1 MANYTEQNKKV
12 ISLALGAV
20 VEGAYLWAGADRG
33 IASEIQGKGNGETIY
48 YKTTNLGA
56 ASIAKVT
63 ANSANTLLVTD
74 IKQRLVP
81 VTLKDA
87 GVMYNILALDKQITT
102 IGKDASDARIGQ
114 KLVKKGIAATIGDDI
129 AAIGNVFVSS
139 ADAAFQT
146 FQKAVAFLK
155 SHVEGTLYGFM
166 DWNIWGD
173 LTGKG
178 QQAVP
183 CALASPRY
191 GMNLVGSWTL
201 IDQLRVIPDIPQ
213 VEGSNAIA
221 NFTMTIQSGATGSI
235 TLTAGGS
242 GATNTWK
249 KGVPVKVAGIKA
261 CDVNNEKTSIDFA
274 VVPNADL
281 AITVSQGNITTIYA
295 DGDTDHDV
303 KGDLRP
309 YLNINADVCDYG
321 ASLSD
326 AAITN
331 LLTNGKHYAGCLVRA
346 QDAQAFGTVTDCP
359 CEGAKYEKSTL
370 DGITVHCNKGETIN
384 TLSTDAR
391 YDIIF
396 ASKLVEPRAAVMVW
410 YQMD

>member
-1 MANYTEQNKKV
+1 MANSTIQNKKV

-20 VEGAYLWAGADRG
+20 VDGAYLYAGADRG
-33 IASEIQGKGNGETIY
+33 IASEIQGKGNGETVY
-48 YKTTNLGA
+48 YKTTNLGQ

-63 ANSANTLLVTD
+63 ANSANTLSATN
-74 IKQRLVP
+74 ITQRQVP

-114 KLVKKGIAATIGDDI
+114 KLAKKGIKETIMEDL
-129 AAIGNVFVSS
+129 ASIGNVFVATGDS
-139 ADAAFQT
+139 AFQT
-146 FQKAVAFLK
+146 FQKAVSFLK

-183 CALASPRY
+183 CALAAPRF

-201 IDQLRVIPDIPQ
+201 IDQLRVIPDVPQ
-213 VEGSNAIA
+213 VEGVDMSK
-221 NFTMTIQSGATGSI
+221 FTISVAAGGAVTLAAVSGAST
-235 TLTAGGS
+235 TTWNAGI
-242 GATNTWK
+242 
-249 KGVPVKVAGIKA
+249 PVKVNGVKSN
-261 CDVNNEKTSIDFA
+261 DVNDEETAVAYSI
-274 VVPNADL
+274 VPNVDL
-281 AITVSQGNITTIYA
+281 KITVANNTITKIEAGSDTTDVSSNIA
-295 DGDTDHDV
+295 SF
-303 KGDLRP
+303 
-309 YLNINADVCDYG
+309 LNINKTDAAYGTLSG
-321 ASLSD
+321 AS
-326 AAITN
+326 ITN
-331 LLTNGKHYAGCLVRA
+331 VLTAGKHYAGCIIRA

-359 CEGAKYEKSTL
+359 CEGAKYEKSSL
-370 DGITVHCNKGETIN
+370 DGITVHCNKGQDIPN
-384 TLSTDAR
+384 LSTDAR

-410 YQMD
+410 YQLD

>member
-1 MANYTEQNKKV
+1 MANKTEQNKKV

-48 YKTTNLGA
+48 YKTTNLGK

-63 ANSANTLLVTD
+63 ANSANTLSAQNIT
-74 IKQRLVP
+74 QRLVP

-87 GVMYNILALDKQITT
+87 GVMYNIIALDKQITT

-114 KLVKKGIAATIGDDI
+114 KLVKIGVADTIGDDI
-129 AAIGNVFVSS
+129 ASIGNVFVAG
-139 ADAAFQT
+139 ADNAFQV

-183 CALASPRY
+183 CALAAPRF
-191 GMNLVGSWTL
+191 GLNLVGSWTL
-201 IDQLRVIPDIPQ
+201 IDQLRVIADVPQ

-221 NFTMTIQSGATGSI
+221 KFTMTINAGVITLAAASGAAST
-235 TLTAGGS
+235 
-242 GATNTWK
+242 TWK
-249 KGVPVKVAGIKA
+249 KGVPVKVSGIKA
-261 CDVNNEKTSIDFA
+261 CDVNNEKTALDFA
-274 VVPNADL
+274 VCPTEDINIEVTNGS
-281 AITVSQGNITTIYA
+281 VSKVTIGTDTT
-295 DGDTDHDV
+295 DV
-303 KGDLRP
+303 KVTGIQSA
-309 YLNINADVCDYG
+309 LNINSDACDYG
-321 ASLSD
+321 TSLSG

-331 LLTNGKHYAGCLVRA
+331 LLSDGKHYAGCLVRA

-359 CEGAKYEKSTL
+359 CEGAKYEKSSL
-370 DGITVHCNKGETIN
+370 DGITVHANKGETIN

>member
-1 MANYTEQNKKV
+1 MANTTIQNKKV

-20 VEGAYLWAGADRG
+20 VDGAYLYAGADRG
-33 IASEIQGKGNGETIY
+33 IASEIQGKGNGETVY
-48 YKTTNLGA
+48 YKTTNLGQ

-63 ANSANTLLVTD
+63 ANSANTLSATN
-74 IKQRLVP
+74 ITQRQVP

-114 KLVKKGIAATIGDDI
+114 KLAKKGIKETIMEDL
-129 AAIGNVFVSS
+129 ASIGNVFVATGDS
-139 ADAAFQT
+139 AFQT
-146 FQKAVAFLK
+146 FQKAVSFLK

-183 CALASPRY
+183 CALAAPRF

-201 IDQLRVIPDIPQ
+201 IDQLRVIPDVPQ
-213 VEGSNAIA
+213 VEGVDMSKFTISIAAGGAVTLAAASGASTTTWKAGIPVKVNGVKSNDVNDEETAVAYSIVPNVDLKITVANNTITKIEAGSDSTDVSSNIA
-221 NFTMTIQSGATGSI
+221 SFLNINKTDAAYGTLSGATI
-235 TLTAGGS
+235 TNVLTA
-242 GATNTWK
+242 
-249 KGVPVKVAGIKA
+249 
-261 CDVNNEKTSIDFA
+261 
-274 VVPNADL
+274 
-281 AITVSQGNITTIYA
+281 
-295 DGDTDHDV
+295 
-303 KGDLRP
+303 
-309 YLNINADVCDYG
+309 
-321 ASLSD
+321 
-326 AAITN
+326 
-331 LLTNGKHYAGCLVRA
+331 GKHYAGCIIRA

-359 CEGAKYEKSTL
+359 CEGAKYEKSSL
-370 DGITVHCNKGETIN
+370 DGITVHCNKGQDIPN
-384 TLSTDAR
+384 LSTDAR

-410 YQMD
+410 YQLD

>member
-1 MANYTEQNKKV
+1 MANSTIQNKKV

-20 VEGAYLWAGADRG
+20 VDGAYLYAGADRG
-33 IASEIQGKGNGETIY
+33 IASEIQGKGNGETVY
-48 YKTTNLGA
+48 YKTTNLGQ

-63 ANSANTLLVTD
+63 ANSANTLSATN
-74 IKQRLVP
+74 ITQRQVP

-114 KLVKKGIAATIGDDI
+114 KLAKKGIKETIMEDL
-129 AAIGNVFVSS
+129 ASIGNVFVATGDS
-139 ADAAFQT
+139 AFQT
-146 FQKAVAFLK
+146 FQKAVSFLK

-183 CALASPRY
+183 CALAAPRF

-201 IDQLRVIPDIPQ
+201 IDQLRVIPDVPQ
-213 VEGSNAIA
+213 VEGVDMSKFTISIA
-221 NFTMTIQSGATGSI
+221 AGGAVTLAGASGAQT
-235 TLTAGGS
+235 T
-242 GATNTWK
+242 TWK
-249 KGVPVKVAGIKA
+249 AGIPVKVNGVKSN
-261 CDVNNEKTSIDFA
+261 DVNDEETAVAYSI
-274 VVPNADL
+274 VPNVDL
-281 AITVSQGNITTIYA
+281 KITVANNSITKIEAGSDSTDVSSNIA
-295 DGDTDHDV
+295 SF
-303 KGDLRP
+303 
-309 YLNINADVCDYG
+309 LNINKTDAAYG
-321 ASLSD
+321 TLSG

-331 LLTNGKHYAGCLVRA
+331 VLTAGKHYAGCIIRA

-359 CEGAKYEKSTL
+359 CEGAKYEKSSL
-370 DGITVHCNKGETIN
+370 DGITVHCNKGQDIPN
-384 TLSTDAR
+384 LSTDAR

-410 YQMD
+410 YQLD

>member
-1 MANYTEQNKKV
+1 MANRTIQNKKV

-20 VEGAYLWAGADRG
+20 VDGAYLYAGADRG

-48 YKTTNLGA
+48 YKTTNLGQ

-63 ANSANTLLVTD
+63 ANSANTLTAQN
-74 IKQRLVP
+74 ITQRQVP

-102 IGKDASDARIGQ
+102 IGKDATDARIGQ
-114 KLVKKGIAATIGDDI
+114 KLAKKGIEATIMEDL
-129 AAIGNVFVSS
+129 ASIGNVFV
-139 ADAAFQT
+139 ADGTTGFQT
-146 FQKAVAFLK
+146 FQKAVGFLK

-166 DWNIWGD
+166 DWNVWGD

-183 CALASPRY
+183 CALAAPRF

-201 IDQLRVIPDIPQ
+201 IDQLRVIPDVPQ
-213 VEGSNAIA
+213 VTGVDMSK
-221 NFTMTIQSGATGSI
+221 FTFSVTAAGAV
-235 TLTAGGS
+235 TLAAGA
-242 GATNTWK
+242 GAATTTWK
-249 KGVPVKVAGIKA
+249 AGVPIKVSGIKSN
-261 CDVNNEKTSIDFA
+261 DVNDEETAVAYS
-274 VVPNADL
+274 VVPNVDLVITVTSGSIATITAGAGTTDVKADL
-281 AITVSQGNITTIYA
+281 SEYVNLNKTDATYGTIS
-295 DGDTDHDV
+295 G
-303 KGDLRP
+303 
-309 YLNINADVCDYG
+309 
-321 ASLSD
+321 

-331 LLTNGKHYAGCLVRA
+331 VLTAGKTYAGTIIRA

-359 CEGAKYEKSTL
+359 CEGAKYEKSSL
-370 DGITVHCNKGETIN
+370 DGITVHANKGQDIPN
-384 TLSTDAR
+384 LSTDAR

-410 YQMD
+410 YQLD

>member
-1 MANYTEQNKKV
+1 MANSTIQNKKV

-20 VEGAYLWAGADRG
+20 VDGAYLYAGADRG
-33 IASEIQGKGNGETIY
+33 IASEIQGKGNGETVY
-48 YKTTNLGA
+48 YKTTNLGQ

-63 ANSANTLLVTD
+63 ANSANTLSATN
-74 IKQRLVP
+74 ITQRQVP

-114 KLVKKGIAATIGDDI
+114 KLAKKGIKETIMEDL
-129 AAIGNVFVSS
+129 ASIGNVFVATGDS
-139 ADAAFQT
+139 AFQT
-146 FQKAVAFLK
+146 FQKAVSFLK

-183 CALASPRY
+183 CALAAPRF

-201 IDQLRVIPDIPQ
+201 IDQLRVIPDVPQ
-213 VEGSNAIA
+213 VEGVDMSKFTISIA
-221 NFTMTIQSGATGSI
+221 AGGAVTLAGISGAQT
-235 TLTAGGS
+235 T
-242 GATNTWK
+242 TWK
-249 KGVPVKVAGIKA
+249 AGIPVKVNGVKSN
-261 CDVNNEKTSIDFA
+261 DVNDEETAVAYSI
-274 VVPNADL
+274 VPNVDL
-281 AITVSQGNITTIYA
+281 KITVANNAITKIEAGSDSTDVSSNIA
-295 DGDTDHDV
+295 SF
-303 KGDLRP
+303 
-309 YLNINADVCDYG
+309 LNINKTDAAYGTLSG
-321 ASLSD
+321 AS
-326 AAITN
+326 ITN
-331 LLTNGKHYAGCLVRA
+331 VLTAGKHYAGCIIRA

-359 CEGAKYEKSTL
+359 CEGAKYEKSSL
-370 DGITVHCNKGETIN
+370 DGITVHCNKGQDIPN
-384 TLSTDAR
+384 LSTDAR

-410 YQMD
+410 YQLD

>member
-1 MANYTEQNKKV
+1 MANTTIQNKKV

-20 VEGAYLWAGADRG
+20 VDGAYLYAGADRG
-33 IASEIQGKGNGETIY
+33 IASEIQGKGNGETVY
-48 YKTTNLGA
+48 YKTTNLGQ

-63 ANSANTLLVTD
+63 ANSANTLSATN
-74 IKQRLVP
+74 ITQRQVP

-114 KLVKKGIAATIGDDI
+114 KLAKKGIKETIMEDL
-129 AAIGNVFVSS
+129 ASIGNVFVATGDS
-139 ADAAFQT
+139 AFQT
-146 FQKAVAFLK
+146 FQKAVSFLK

-183 CALASPRY
+183 CALAAPRF

-201 IDQLRVIPDIPQ
+201 IDQLRVIPDVPQ
-213 VEGSNAIA
+213 VEGVDMSKFTISIA
-221 NFTMTIQSGATGSI
+221 AGGAVTLAGASGAT
-235 TLTAGGS
+235 TT
-242 GATNTWK
+242 TWK
-249 KGVPVKVAGIKA
+249 AGIPVKVNGVKSN
-261 CDVNNEKTSIDFA
+261 DVNDEETAVAYSI
-274 VVPNADL
+274 VPNVDL
-281 AITVSQGNITTIYA
+281 KITVANNTITKIEAGSDSTDVSSNIA
-295 DGDTDHDV
+295 SF
-303 KGDLRP
+303 
-309 YLNINADVCDYG
+309 LNINKTDAAYG
-321 ASLSD
+321 TLSG

-331 LLTNGKHYAGCLVRA
+331 VLTAGKHYAGCIIRA

-359 CEGAKYEKSTL
+359 CEGAKYEKSSL
-370 DGITVHCNKGETIN
+370 DGITVHCNKGQDIPN
-384 TLSTDAR
+384 LSTDAR

-410 YQMD
+410 YQLD

>member
-1 MANYTEQNKKV
+1 MANSTIQNKKV

-20 VEGAYLWAGADRG
+20 VDGAYLYAGADRG
-33 IASEIQGKGNGETIY
+33 IASEIQGKGNGETVY
-48 YKTTNLGA
+48 YKTTNLGQ

-63 ANSANTLLVTD
+63 ANSANTLSATN
-74 IKQRLVP
+74 ITQRQVP

-114 KLVKKGIAATIGDDI
+114 KLAKKGIKETIMEDL
-129 AAIGNVFVSS
+129 ASIGNVFVATGDS
-139 ADAAFQT
+139 AFQT
-146 FQKAVAFLK
+146 FQKAVSFLK

-183 CALASPRY
+183 CALAAPRF

-201 IDQLRVIPDIPQ
+201 IDQLRVIPDVPQ
-213 VEGSNAIA
+213 VEGVDMSKFTISIA
-221 NFTMTIQSGATGSI
+221 AGGAVTLAGASGAT
-235 TLTAGGS
+235 TT
-242 GATNTWK
+242 TWK
-249 KGVPVKVAGIKA
+249 AGIPVKVNGVKSN
-261 CDVNNEKTSIDFA
+261 DVNDEETA
-274 VVPNADL
+274 VAYAIVPNVDL
-281 AITVSQGNITTIYA
+281 KITVANNTITKIEAGSDSTDVSSNIA
-295 DGDTDHDV
+295 SF
-303 KGDLRP
+303 
-309 YLNINADVCDYG
+309 LNINKTDAAYG
-321 ASLSD
+321 TLSG

-331 LLTNGKHYAGCLVRA
+331 VLTAGKHYAGCIIRA

-359 CEGAKYEKSTL
+359 CEGAKYEKSSL
-370 DGITVHCNKGETIN
+370 DGITVHCNKGQDIPN
-384 TLSTDAR
+384 LSADAR

-410 YQMD
+410 YQLD

>member
-1 MANYTEQNKKV
+1 MPNSTIQNKKV

-20 VEGAYLWAGADRG
+20 VDGAYLYAGADRG
-33 IASEIQGKGNGETIY
+33 IASEIQGKGNGETVY
-48 YKTTNLGA
+48 YKTTNLGQ

-63 ANSANTLLVTD
+63 ANSANTLSATN
-74 IKQRLVP
+74 ITQRQVP

-87 GVMYNILALDKQITT
+87 GVMYNILAIDKQITT

-114 KLVKKGIAATIGDDI
+114 KLAKKGIKETIMEDL
-129 AAIGNVFVSS
+129 ASIGNVFVATGDS
-139 ADAAFQT
+139 AFQT
-146 FQKAVAFLK
+146 FQKAVSFLK

-183 CALASPRY
+183 CALAAPRF

-201 IDQLRVIPDIPQ
+201 IDQLRVIPDVPQ
-213 VEGSNAIA
+213 VEGVDMSKFTISIA
-221 NFTMTIQSGATGSI
+221 AGGAV
-235 TLTAGGS
+235 TLTGASGS
-242 GATNTWK
+242 QTTTWK
-249 KGVPVKVAGIKA
+249 AGIPVKVNGVKSN
-261 CDVNNEKTSIDFA
+261 DVNDEETAVAYSI
-274 VVPNADL
+274 VPNVDL
-281 AITVSQGNITTIYA
+281 KITVANNTITKIEAGSDSTDVSSNIA
-295 DGDTDHDV
+295 SF
-303 KGDLRP
+303 
-309 YLNINADVCDYG
+309 LNINKTDAAYG
-321 ASLSD
+321 TLSG

-331 LLTNGKHYAGCLVRA
+331 VLTAGKHYAGCIIRA

-359 CEGAKYEKSTL
+359 CEGAKYEKSSL
-370 DGITVHCNKGETIN
+370 DGITVHCNKGQDIPN
-384 TLSTDAR
+384 LSTDAR

-410 YQMD
+410 YQLD

>member
-1 MANYTEQNKKV
+1 MANSTIQNKKV

-20 VEGAYLWAGADRG
+20 VDGAYLYAGADRG
-33 IASEIQGKGNGETIY
+33 IASEIQGKGNGETVY
-48 YKTTNLGA
+48 YKTTNLGQ

-63 ANSANTLLVTD
+63 ANSANTLSATN
-74 IKQRLVP
+74 ITQRQVP

-114 KLVKKGIAATIGDDI
+114 KLAKKGIKETIMEDL
-129 AAIGNVFVSS
+129 ASIGNVFVATGDS
-139 ADAAFQT
+139 AFQT
-146 FQKAVAFLK
+146 FQKAVSFLK

-183 CALASPRY
+183 CALAAPRF

-201 IDQLRVIPDIPQ
+201 IDHLRVIPDVPQ
-213 VEGSNAIA
+213 VEGVDMSKFTISIA
-221 NFTMTIQSGATGSI
+221 AGGAVTLAGASGAQT
-235 TLTAGGS
+235 T
-242 GATNTWK
+242 TWK
-249 KGVPVKVAGIKA
+249 AGIPVKVNGVKSN
-261 CDVNNEKTSIDFA
+261 DVNDEETAVAYSI
-274 VVPNADL
+274 VPNVDL
-281 AITVSQGNITTIYA
+281 KITVANNTITKIEAGSDSTDVSSNIA
-295 DGDTDHDV
+295 SF
-303 KGDLRP
+303 
-309 YLNINADVCDYG
+309 LNINKTDAAYG
-321 ASLSD
+321 TLSG

-331 LLTNGKHYAGCLVRA
+331 VLTAGKHYAGCIIRA

-359 CEGAKYEKSTL
+359 CEGAKYEKSSL
-370 DGITVHCNKGETIN
+370 DGITVHCNKGQDIPN
-384 TLSTDAR
+384 LSTDAR

-410 YQMD
+410 YQLD

>member
-1 MANYTEQNKKV
+1 MANSTIQNKKV

-20 VEGAYLWAGADRG
+20 VDGAYLYAGADRG
-33 IASEIQGKGNGETIY
+33 IASEIQGKGNGETVY
-48 YKTTNLGA
+48 YKTTNLGQ

-63 ANSANTLLVTD
+63 ANSANTLSATN
-74 IKQRLVP
+74 ITQRQVP

-114 KLVKKGIAATIGDDI
+114 KLAKKGIKETIMEDL
-129 AAIGNVFVSS
+129 ASIGNVFVATGDS
-139 ADAAFQT
+139 AFQT
-146 FQKAVAFLK
+146 FQKAVSFLK

-183 CALASPRY
+183 CALAAPRF

-201 IDQLRVIPDIPQ
+201 IDQLRVIPDVPQ
-213 VEGSNAIA
+213 VEGVDMSKFTISIA
-221 NFTMTIQSGATGSI
+221 AGGAVTLAGASGAT
-235 TLTAGGS
+235 TT
-242 GATNTWK
+242 TWK
-249 KGVPVKVAGIKA
+249 AGIPVKVNGVKSN
-261 CDVNNEKTSIDFA
+261 DVNDEETAVAYSI
-274 VVPNADL
+274 VPNVDL
-281 AITVSQGNITTIYA
+281 KITVVNNAITKIEAGSDTTDVSSNIA
-295 DGDTDHDV
+295 SF
-303 KGDLRP
+303 
-309 YLNINADVCDYG
+309 LNINKTDAAYG
-321 ASLSD
+321 TLSG

-331 LLTNGKHYAGCLVRA
+331 VLTAGKHYAGCIIRA

-359 CEGAKYEKSTL
+359 CEGAKYEKSSL
-370 DGITVHCNKGETIN
+370 DGITVHCNKGQDIPN
-384 TLSTDAR
+384 LSTDAR

-410 YQMD
+410 YQLD

>member
-1 MANYTEQNKKV
+1 MANSTIQNKKV

-20 VEGAYLWAGADRG
+20 VDGAYLYAGADRG
-33 IASEIQGKGNGETIY
+33 IASEIQGKGNGETVY
-48 YKTTNLGA
+48 YKTTNLGQ

-63 ANSANTLLVTD
+63 ANSANTLSATN
-74 IKQRLVP
+74 ITQRQVP

-114 KLVKKGIAATIGDDI
+114 KLAKKGIKETIMEDL
-129 AAIGNVFVSS
+129 ASIGNVFVATGDS
-139 ADAAFQT
+139 AFQT
-146 FQKAVAFLK
+146 FQKAVSFLK

-183 CALASPRY
+183 CALAAPRF

-201 IDQLRVIPDIPQ
+201 IDQLRVIPDVPQ
-213 VEGSNAIA
+213 VEGVDMSKFTISIA
-221 NFTMTIQSGATGSI
+221 
-235 TLTAGGS
+235 AGGAVTLAGAS
-242 GATNTWK
+242 GSQTTTWK
-249 KGVPVKVAGIKA
+249 AGIPVKVNGVKSN
-261 CDVNNEKTSIDFA
+261 DVNDEETAVAYSI
-274 VVPNADL
+274 VPNVDL
-281 AITVSQGNITTIYA
+281 KITVANNTITKIEAGSDSTDVSSNIA
-295 DGDTDHDV
+295 SF
-303 KGDLRP
+303 
-309 YLNINADVCDYG
+309 LNINKTDAAYGTLSG
-321 ASLSD
+321 AS
-326 AAITN
+326 ITN
-331 LLTNGKHYAGCLVRA
+331 VLTAGKHYAGCIIRA

-359 CEGAKYEKSTL
+359 CEGAKYEKSSL
-370 DGITVHCNKGETIN
+370 DGITVHCNKGQDIPN
-384 TLSTDAR
+384 LSTDAR

-410 YQMD
+410 YQLD

>member
-1 MANYTEQNKKV
+1 MANSTIQNKKV

-20 VEGAYLWAGADRG
+20 VDGAYLYAGADRG

-48 YKTTNLGA
+48 YKTTNLGQ

-63 ANSANTLLVTD
+63 ANSANTLSAQNIV
-74 IKQRLVP
+74 QRQVP

-102 IGKDASDARIGQ
+102 IGKDATDARIGQ
-114 KLVKKGIAATIGDDI
+114 KLAKKGIKATIMEDI
-129 AAIGNVFVSS
+129 GSIGNVFV
-139 ADAAFQT
+139 ADGTTGFQT
-146 FQKAVAFLK
+146 FQKAVGFLK

-166 DWNIWGD
+166 DWNVWGD

-183 CALASPRY
+183 CALAAPRF

-213 VEGSNAIA
+213 IEGVDMSK
-221 NFTMTIQSGATGSI
+221 FTFSVASGDVV
-235 TLTAGGS
+235 TLAAGS
-242 GATNTWK
+242 GAATTVWK
-249 KGVPVKVAGIKA
+249 AGLPIKVAGIKSN
-261 CDVNNEKTSIDFA
+261 DVNDEETAVAYSI
-274 VVPNADL
+274 VPNVDL
-281 AITVSQGNITTIYA
+281 TITVSGGSITSITAGA
-295 DGDTDHDV
+295 DATDV
-303 KGDLRP
+303 KANLASF
-309 YLNINADVCDYG
+309 LNLNRTDASFAATISG
-321 ASLSD
+321 AS
-326 AAITN
+326 ITN
-331 LLTNGKHYAGCLVRA
+331 VLTAGKTYAGTIVRA

-359 CEGAKYEKSTL
+359 CEGAKYEKSSL
-370 DGITVHCNKGETIN
+370 DGITVHANKGQDIPN
-384 TLSTDAR
+384 LSTDAR

-410 YQMD
+410 YQLD

>member
-1 MANYTEQNKKV
+1 MANSTIQNKKV

-20 VEGAYLWAGADRG
+20 VDGAYLYAGADRG

-48 YKTTNLGA
+48 YKTTNLGK
-56 ASIAKVT
+56 ASIAQVT
-63 ANSANTLLVTD
+63 ANSANTLSATA
-74 IKQRLVP
+74 ITQRQVP

-87 GVMYNILALDKQITT
+87 GVMYNIIALDKQITT

-114 KLVKKGIAATIGDDI
+114 KLVKKGISDVIGDDI
-129 AAIGNVFVSS
+129 ASIGSVFM
-139 ADAAFQT
+139 ADGTTAFQT

-183 CALASPRY
+183 CALASPRF

-201 IDQLRVIPDIPQ
+201 IDQLRVIPDVPQ
-213 VEGSNAIA
+213 IEGVDMSK
-221 NFTMTIQSGATGSI
+221 FTISVNSAGVVTLAAGTGA
-235 TLTAGGS
+235 
-242 GATNTWK
+242 ATTTWK
-249 KGVPVKVAGIKA
+249 KGIPVKVSGVKA
-261 CDVNNEKTSIDFA
+261 NDVNDEKTAVDYCIVPTID
-274 VVPNADL
+274 L
-281 AITVSQGNITTIYA
+281 KITVASSAISKIEAGDGTT
-295 DGDTDHDV
+295 DV
-303 KGDLRP
+303 KSDISS
-309 YLNINADVCDYG
+309 YLNLNSTDADFTT
-321 ASLSD
+321 LSG

-331 LLTNGKHYAGCLVRA
+331 VLTAGKHYAGCIIRA

-359 CEGAKYEKSTL
+359 CEGAKYEKSSL
-370 DGITVHCNKGETIN
+370 DGITVHCNKGETISS
-384 TLSTDAR
+384 LSTDAR

-396 ASKLVEPRAAVMVW
+396 ASKLVEPRAAVMIW
-410 YQMD
+410 YQLD

>member
-1 MANYTEQNKKV
+1 MANSTIQNKKV

-20 VEGAYLWAGADRG
+20 VDGAYLYAGADRG
-33 IASEIQGKGNGETIY
+33 IASEIQGKGNGDTVY
-48 YKTTNLGA
+48 YKTTNLGQ

-63 ANSANTLLVTD
+63 ANSANTLSATN
-74 IKQRLVP
+74 ITQRQVP

-114 KLVKKGIAATIGDDI
+114 KLAKKGIKETILEDL
-129 AAIGNVFVSS
+129 ASIGNVFVATGDS
-139 ADAAFQT
+139 AFQT
-146 FQKAVAFLK
+146 FQKAVSFLK

-183 CALASPRY
+183 CALAAPRF

-201 IDQLRVIPDIPQ
+201 IDQLRVIPDVPQ
-213 VEGSNAIA
+213 VEGVDMSKFTISIA
-221 NFTMTIQSGATGSI
+221 AGGAVTLAGATGSS
-235 TLTAGGS
+235 TT
-242 GATNTWK
+242 TWK
-249 KGVPVKVAGIKA
+249 AGIPVKVSGVKSN
-261 CDVNNEKTSIDFA
+261 DVNDEETAVAYSI
-274 VVPNADL
+274 VPNVDL
-281 AITVSQGNITTIYA
+281 KITVVNETITKIEAGSDSTDVSSNIA
-295 DGDTDHDV
+295 SF
-303 KGDLRP
+303 
-309 YLNINADVCDYG
+309 LNINKTDAKYG
-321 ASLSD
+321 TLSD

-331 LLTNGKHYAGCLVRA
+331 VLTAGKHYAGCIIRA

-359 CEGAKYEKSTL
+359 CEGAKYEKSSL
-370 DGITVHCNKGETIN
+370 DGITVHCNKGQDIPN
-384 TLSTDAR
+384 LSTDAR

-410 YQMD
+410 YQLD

>member
-1 MANYTEQNKKV
+1 MANSTIQNKKV

-20 VEGAYLWAGADRG
+20 VDGAYLYAGADRG
-33 IASEIQGKGNGETIY
+33 IASEIQGKGNGETVY
-48 YKTTNLGA
+48 YKTTNLGQ

-63 ANSANTLLVTD
+63 ANSANTLSATN
-74 IKQRLVP
+74 ITQRQVP

-114 KLVKKGIAATIGDDI
+114 KLAKKGIKATIMEDL
-129 AAIGNVFVSS
+129 ASIGNVFVATGDS
-139 ADAAFQT
+139 AFQT
-146 FQKAVAFLK
+146 FQKAVSFLK

-183 CALASPRY
+183 CALAAPRF

-201 IDQLRVIPDIPQ
+201 IDQLRVIPDVPQ
-213 VEGSNAIA
+213 VEGVDMSKFTISIA
-221 NFTMTIQSGATGSI
+221 AGGAVTLAGVSGAT
-235 TLTAGGS
+235 TT
-242 GATNTWK
+242 TWK
-249 KGVPVKVAGIKA
+249 AGIPVKVSGVKSN
-261 CDVNNEKTSIDFA
+261 DVNDEETAVAYSI
-274 VVPNADL
+274 VPNVDL
-281 AITVSQGNITTIYA
+281 KITVANNTITKIEAGSDSTDVSSNIA
-295 DGDTDHDV
+295 SF
-303 KGDLRP
+303 
-309 YLNINADVCDYG
+309 LNINKTDAAYG
-321 ASLSD
+321 TLSG

-331 LLTNGKHYAGCLVRA
+331 VLTAGKHYAGCIIRA

-359 CEGAKYEKSTL
+359 CEGAKYEKSSL
-370 DGITVHCNKGETIN
+370 DGITVHCNKGQDIPN
-384 TLSTDAR
+384 LSTDAR

-410 YQMD
+410 YQLD

>member
-1 MANYTEQNKKV
+1 MANTTIQNKKV

-20 VEGAYLWAGADRG
+20 VDGAYLYAGADRG
-33 IASEIQGKGNGETIY
+33 IASEIQGKGNGETVY
-48 YKTTNLGA
+48 YKTTNLGQ

-63 ANSANTLLVTD
+63 ANSANTLSATN
-74 IKQRLVP
+74 ITQRQVP

-114 KLVKKGIAATIGDDI
+114 KLAKKGIKATIMEDL
-129 AAIGNVFVSS
+129 ASIGNVFVATGDS
-139 ADAAFQT
+139 AFQT
-146 FQKAVAFLK
+146 FQKAVSFLK

-183 CALASPRY
+183 CALAAPRF

-201 IDQLRVIPDIPQ
+201 IDQLRVIPDVPQ
-213 VEGSNAIA
+213 VEGVDMSKFTISIA
-221 NFTMTIQSGATGSI
+221 AGGAVTLAGVSGAT
-235 TLTAGGS
+235 TT
-242 GATNTWK
+242 TWK
-249 KGVPVKVAGIKA
+249 AGIPVKVSGVKSN
-261 CDVNNEKTSIDFA
+261 DVNDEETAVAYSI
-274 VVPNADL
+274 VPNVDL
-281 AITVSQGNITTIYA
+281 KITVANNTITKIEAGSDSTDVSSNIA
-295 DGDTDHDV
+295 SF
-303 KGDLRP
+303 
-309 YLNINADVCDYG
+309 LNINKTDAAYG
-321 ASLSD
+321 TLSG

-331 LLTNGKHYAGCLVRA
+331 VLTAGKHYAGCIIRA

-359 CEGAKYEKSTL
+359 CEGAKYEKSSL
-370 DGITVHCNKGETIN
+370 DGITVHCNKGQDIPN
-384 TLSTDAR
+384 LSTDAR

-410 YQMD
+410 YQLD

>member
-1 MANYTEQNKKV
+1 MANSTIQNKKV

-20 VEGAYLWAGADRG
+20 VDGAYLYAGADRG
-33 IASEIQGKGNGETIY
+33 IASEIQGKGNGDTIY
-48 YKTTNLGA
+48 YKTTNLGQ

-63 ANSANTLLVTD
+63 ANSGNTLSAQNIT
-74 IKQRLVP
+74 QRQVP
-81 VTLKDA
+81 VQLKDA

-114 KLVKKGIAATIGDDI
+114 KLAKKGIKDTIGDDI
-129 AAIGNVFVSS
+129 ASIGNVFV
-139 ADAAFQT
+139 AGANNAFEV
-146 FQKAVAFLK
+146 FQKAVSFLK

-178 QQAVP
+178 QSAVP
-183 CALASPRY
+183 CALAAPRF

-213 VEGSNAIA
+213 VEGVDMSKFTLTVNGSTVTLAAGSNA
-221 NFTMTIQSGATGSI
+221 AT
-235 TLTAGGS
+235 T
-242 GATNTWK
+242 TWK
-249 KGVPVKVAGIKA
+249 KGVPVSVANVMAK
-261 CDVNNEKTSIDFA
+261 DVNDEVTSRAFS
-274 VVPNADL
+274 VVPNVDL
-281 AITVSQGNITTIYA
+281 KITVTSGAISKIEA
-295 DGDTDHDV
+295 GSSTDDV
-303 KGDLRP
+303 KSNIKD
-309 YLNINADVCDYG
+309 YLNLDAGIVEIG
-321 ASLSD
+321 TVSG

-331 LLTNGKHYAGCLVRA
+331 LLTAGKHYAGCIVRA

-370 DGITVHCNKGETIN
+370 DGITVHSNRDSNVPG
-384 TLSTDAR
+384 LSTDAR

>member
-1 MANYTEQNKKV
+1 MANSTIQNKKV

-20 VEGAYLWAGADRG
+20 VDGAYLYAGADRG
-33 IASEIQGKGNGETIY
+33 IASEIQGKGNGETVY
-48 YKTTNLGA
+48 YKTTNLGQ

-63 ANSANTLLVTD
+63 ANSANTLSATN
-74 IKQRLVP
+74 ITQRQVP

-114 KLVKKGIAATIGDDI
+114 KLAKKGIKETIMEDL
-129 AAIGNVFVSS
+129 ASIGNVFVATGDS
-139 ADAAFQT
+139 AFQT
-146 FQKAVAFLK
+146 FQKAVSFLK

-183 CALASPRY
+183 CALAAPRF

-201 IDQLRVIPDIPQ
+201 IDQLRVIPDVPQ
-213 VEGSNAIA
+213 VEGVDMSKFTISIA
-221 NFTMTIQSGATGSI
+221 AGGAVTLAGASGAT
-235 TLTAGGS
+235 TT
-242 GATNTWK
+242 TWK
-249 KGVPVKVAGIKA
+249 AGIPVKVNGVKSN
-261 CDVNNEKTSIDFA
+261 DVNDEETAVAYSI
-274 VVPNADL
+274 VPNVDL
-281 AITVSQGNITTIYA
+281 KITVANNTITKIEAGSDSTDVSSNIA
-295 DGDTDHDV
+295 SF
-303 KGDLRP
+303 
-309 YLNINADVCDYG
+309 LNINKTDAAYG
-321 ASLSD
+321 TLSG

-331 LLTNGKHYAGCLVRA
+331 VLTAGKHYAGCIIRA

-359 CEGAKYEKSTL
+359 CEGAKYEKSSL
-370 DGITVHCNKGETIN
+370 DGITVHCNKGQDIPN
-384 TLSTDAR
+384 LSTDAR

-410 YQMD
+410 YQLD

>member
-1 MANYTEQNKKV
+1 MANSTIQNKKV

-20 VEGAYLWAGADRG
+20 VDGAYLYAGADRG
-33 IASEIQGKGNGETIY
+33 IASEIQGKGNGETVY
-48 YKTTNLGA
+48 YKTTNLGQ

-63 ANSANTLLVTD
+63 ANSANTLSATN
-74 IKQRLVP
+74 ITQRQVP

-114 KLVKKGIAATIGDDI
+114 KLAKKGIKETIMEDL
-129 AAIGNVFVSS
+129 ASIGNVFVATGDS
-139 ADAAFQT
+139 AFQT
-146 FQKAVAFLK
+146 FQKAVSFLK

-183 CALASPRY
+183 CALAAPRF

-201 IDQLRVIPDIPQ
+201 IDQLRVIPDVPQ
-213 VEGSNAIA
+213 VEGVDMSK
-221 NFTMTIQSGATGSI
+221 FTISVAAGGAVTLAAASGAST
-235 TLTAGGS
+235 T
-242 GATNTWK
+242 TWK
-249 KGVPVKVAGIKA
+249 AGIPVKVSGVKSN
-261 CDVNNEKTSIDFA
+261 DVNDEETA
-274 VVPNADL
+274 VAYAIVPNVDL
-281 AITVSQGNITTIYA
+281 KITVANNAITKIEAGSDSTDVSSNIA
-295 DGDTDHDV
+295 SF
-303 KGDLRP
+303 
-309 YLNINADVCDYG
+309 LNINKTDAAYG
-321 ASLSD
+321 TLSG

-331 LLTNGKHYAGCLVRA
+331 VLTAGKHYAGCIIRA

-359 CEGAKYEKSTL
+359 CEGAKYEKSSL
-370 DGITVHCNKGETIN
+370 DGITVHCNKGQDIPN
-384 TLSTDAR
+384 LSTDAR

-410 YQMD
+410 YQLD

>member
-1 MANYTEQNKKV
+1 MANSTIQNKKV

-20 VEGAYLWAGADRG
+20 VDGAYLYAGADRG
-33 IASEIQGKGNGETIY
+33 IASEIQGKGNGETVY
-48 YKTTNLGA
+48 YKTTNLGQ

-63 ANSANTLLVTD
+63 ANSANTLSATN
-74 IKQRLVP
+74 ITQRQVP

-114 KLVKKGIAATIGDDI
+114 KLAKKGIKETIMEDL
-129 AAIGNVFVSS
+129 ASIGNVFVATGDS
-139 ADAAFQT
+139 AFQT
-146 FQKAVAFLK
+146 FQKAVSFLK

-183 CALASPRY
+183 CALAAPRF

-201 IDQLRVIPDIPQ
+201 IDQLRVIPDVPQ
-213 VEGSNAIA
+213 VEGVDMSKFTISIA
-221 NFTMTIQSGATGSI
+221 AGGAVTLAGASGAQT
-235 TLTAGGS
+235 T
-242 GATNTWK
+242 TWK
-249 KGVPVKVAGIKA
+249 AGIPVKVNGVKSN
-261 CDVNNEKTSIDFA
+261 DVNDEETAVAYSI
-274 VVPNADL
+274 VPNVDL
-281 AITVSQGNITTIYA
+281 KITVANNTITKIEAGSDTTDVSSNIA
-295 DGDTDHDV
+295 SF
-303 KGDLRP
+303 
-309 YLNINADVCDYG
+309 LNINKTDAAYG
-321 ASLSD
+321 TLSG

-331 LLTNGKHYAGCLVRA
+331 VLTAGKHYAGCIIRA

-359 CEGAKYEKSTL
+359 CEGAKYEKSSL
-370 DGITVHCNKGETIN
+370 DGITVHCNKGQDIPN
-384 TLSTDAR
+384 LSTDAR

-410 YQMD
+410 YQLD

>member
-1 MANYTEQNKKV
+1 MANSTIQNKKV

-20 VEGAYLWAGADRG
+20 VDGAYLYAGADRG
-33 IASEIQGKGNGETIY
+33 IASEIQGKGNGETVY
-48 YKTTNLGA
+48 YKTTNLGQ

-63 ANSANTLLVTD
+63 ANSANTLSATN
-74 IKQRLVP
+74 ITQRQVP

-114 KLVKKGIAATIGDDI
+114 KLAKKGIKETIMEDL
-129 AAIGNVFVSS
+129 ASIGNVFVATGDS
-139 ADAAFQT
+139 AFQT
-146 FQKAVAFLK
+146 FQKAVSFLK

-183 CALASPRY
+183 CALAAPRF

-201 IDQLRVIPDIPQ
+201 IDQLRVIPDVPQ
-213 VEGSNAIA
+213 VEGVDMSKFTISIA
-221 NFTMTIQSGATGSI
+221 AGGAVTLAGISGAST
-235 TLTAGGS
+235 T
-242 GATNTWK
+242 TWK
-249 KGVPVKVAGIKA
+249 AGIPVKVNGVKSN
-261 CDVNNEKTSIDFA
+261 DVNDEETAVAYSI
-274 VVPNADL
+274 VPNVDL
-281 AITVSQGNITTIYA
+281 KITVANNTITKIEAGSDSTDVSSNIA
-295 DGDTDHDV
+295 SF
-303 KGDLRP
+303 
-309 YLNINADVCDYG
+309 LNINKTDAAYGTLSG
-321 ASLSD
+321 AS
-326 AAITN
+326 ITN
-331 LLTNGKHYAGCLVRA
+331 VLTAGKHYAGCIIRA

-359 CEGAKYEKSTL
+359 CEGAKYEKSSL
-370 DGITVHCNKGETIN
+370 DGITVHCNKGQDIPN
-384 TLSTDAR
+384 LSTDAR

-410 YQMD
+410 YQLD

>member
-1 MANYTEQNKKV
+1 MANTTIQNKKV

-20 VEGAYLWAGADRG
+20 VDGAYLYAGADRG
-33 IASEIQGKGNGETIY
+33 IASEIQGKGNGETVY
-48 YKTTNLGA
+48 YKTTNLGQ

-63 ANSANTLLVTD
+63 ANSANTLSATN
-74 IKQRLVP
+74 ITQRQVP

-114 KLVKKGIAATIGDDI
+114 KLAKKGIKETIMEDL
-129 AAIGNVFVSS
+129 ASIGNVFVATGDS
-139 ADAAFQT
+139 AFQT
-146 FQKAVAFLK
+146 FQKAVSFLK

-183 CALASPRY
+183 CALAAPRF

-201 IDQLRVIPDIPQ
+201 IDQLRVIPDVPQ
-213 VEGSNAIA
+213 VEGVDMSKFTISIA
-221 NFTMTIQSGATGSI
+221 AGGAVTLAGATGSS
-235 TLTAGGS
+235 TT
-242 GATNTWK
+242 TWK
-249 KGVPVKVAGIKA
+249 AGIPVKVSGVKSN
-261 CDVNNEKTSIDFA
+261 DVNDEETAVAYSI
-274 VVPNADL
+274 VPNVDL
-281 AITVSQGNITTIYA
+281 KITVANNAITKIEAGSDTTDVSSNIA
-295 DGDTDHDV
+295 SF
-303 KGDLRP
+303 
-309 YLNINADVCDYG
+309 LNINKTDAKYG
-321 ASLSD
+321 TLSG

-331 LLTNGKHYAGCLVRA
+331 VLTAGKHYAGCIIRA

-359 CEGAKYEKSTL
+359 CEGAKYEKSSL
-370 DGITVHCNKGETIN
+370 DGITVHCNKGQDIPN
-384 TLSTDAR
+384 LSTDAR

-410 YQMD
+410 YQLD

>member
-1 MANYTEQNKKV
+1 MANSTIQNKKV

-20 VEGAYLWAGADRG
+20 VDGAYLYAGADRG
-33 IASEIQGKGNGETIY
+33 IASEIQGKGNGETVY
-48 YKTTNLGA
+48 YKTTNLGQ

-63 ANSANTLLVTD
+63 ANSANTLSATN
-74 IKQRLVP
+74 ITQRQVP

-114 KLVKKGIAATIGDDI
+114 KLAKKGIKETIMEDL
-129 AAIGNVFVSS
+129 ASIGNVFVATGDS
-139 ADAAFQT
+139 AFQT
-146 FQKAVAFLK
+146 FQKAVSFLK

-183 CALASPRY
+183 CALAAPRF

-201 IDQLRVIPDIPQ
+201 IDQLRVIPDVPQ
-213 VEGSNAIA
+213 VEGVDMSKFTISIA
-221 NFTMTIQSGATGSI
+221 AGGAVTLAGASGAT
-235 TLTAGGS
+235 TT
-242 GATNTWK
+242 TWK
-249 KGVPVKVAGIKA
+249 AGIPVKVSGVKSN
-261 CDVNNEKTSIDFA
+261 DVNDEETAVAYSI
-274 VVPNADL
+274 VPNVDL
-281 AITVSQGNITTIYA
+281 KITVANNTITKIEAGSDTTDVSSNIA
-295 DGDTDHDV
+295 SF
-303 KGDLRP
+303 
-309 YLNINADVCDYG
+309 LNINKTDAAYG
-321 ASLSD
+321 TLSG

-331 LLTNGKHYAGCLVRA
+331 VLTAGKHYAGCIIRA

-359 CEGAKYEKSTL
+359 CEGAKYEKSSL
-370 DGITVHCNKGETIN
+370 DGITVHCNKGQDIPN
-384 TLSTDAR
+384 LSTDAR

-410 YQMD
+410 YQLD

>member
-1 MANYTEQNKKV
+1 MPNQTIQNKKV

-20 VEGAYLWAGADRG
+20 VDGAYLYAGADRG
-33 IASEIQGKGNGETIY
+33 IASEIQGKGNGETVY
-48 YKTTNLGA
+48 YKTTNLGK

-63 ANSANTLLVTD
+63 ANSANTLTATP
-74 IKQRLVP
+74 ITQRQVP

-114 KLVKKGIAATIGDDI
+114 KLVKKGIGDVIGDDI
-129 AAIGNVFVSS
+129 ASIGNVFV
-139 ADAAFQT
+139 ANGDTAFQT

-183 CALASPRY
+183 CALAAPRF

-201 IDQLRVIPDIPQ
+201 IDQLRVIPDVPQ
-213 VEGSNAIA
+213 IEGVDMSTFTISINAA
-221 NFTMTIQSGATGSI
+221 GVVTLEAGEGAETV
-235 TLTAGGS
+235 
-242 GATNTWK
+242 TWK
-249 KGVPVKVAGIKA
+249 KGLPIKVAGVKSTDVNDEKTAVDYSIAPTADLIITVAEGAISTITTADDTATDIKA
-261 CDVNNEKTSIDFA
+261 
-274 VVPNADL
+274 DL
-281 AITVSQGNITTIYA
+281 SAF
-295 DGDTDHDV
+295 
-303 KGDLRP
+303 
-309 YLNINADVCDYG
+309 LNINKTDADYG
-321 ASLSD
+321 TLSG

-331 LLTNGKHYAGCLVRA
+331 VLTAGKTYAGCIIRA

-359 CEGAKYEKSTL
+359 CEGAKYEKSSL
-370 DGITVHCNKGETIN
+370 DGITVHCNKGETIAD
-384 TLSTDAR
+384 LSTDAR

-410 YQMD
+410 YELA

>member
-1 MANYTEQNKKV
+1 MANSTIQNKKV

-20 VEGAYLWAGADRG
+20 VDGAYLYAGADRG
-33 IASEIQGKGNGETIY
+33 IASEIQGKGNGETVY
-48 YKTTNLGA
+48 YKTTNLGQ

-63 ANSANTLLVTD
+63 ANSANTLSATN
-74 IKQRLVP
+74 ITQRQVP

-114 KLVKKGIAATIGDDI
+114 KLAKKGIKETIMEDL
-129 AAIGNVFVSS
+129 ASIGNVFVATGDS
-139 ADAAFQT
+139 AFQT
-146 FQKAVAFLK
+146 FQKAVSFLK

-183 CALASPRY
+183 CALAAPRF

-201 IDQLRVIPDIPQ
+201 IDQLRVIPDVPQ
-213 VEGSNAIA
+213 VEGVDMSKFTISIA
-221 NFTMTIQSGATGSI
+221 
-235 TLTAGGS
+235 AGGAVTLAGAS
-242 GATNTWK
+242 GSQTTTWK
-249 KGVPVKVAGIKA
+249 AGIPVKVNGVKSN
-261 CDVNNEKTSIDFA
+261 DVNDEETAVAYSI
-274 VVPNADL
+274 VPNVDL
-281 AITVSQGNITTIYA
+281 KITVANNTITKIEAGSDTTDVSSNIA
-295 DGDTDHDV
+295 SF
-303 KGDLRP
+303 
-309 YLNINADVCDYG
+309 LNINKTDAAYG
-321 ASLSD
+321 TLSG

-331 LLTNGKHYAGCLVRA
+331 VLTAGKHYAGCIIRA

-359 CEGAKYEKSTL
+359 CEGAKYEKSSL
-370 DGITVHCNKGETIN
+370 DGITVHCNKGQDIPN
-384 TLSTDAR
+384 LSTDAR

-410 YQMD
+410 YQLD

>member
-1 MANYTEQNKKV
+1 MANSTIQNKKV

-20 VEGAYLWAGADRG
+20 VDGAYLYAGADRG
-33 IASEIQGKGNGETIY
+33 IASEIQGKGNGETVY
-48 YKTTNLGA
+48 YKTTNLGQ

-63 ANSANTLLVTD
+63 ANSANTLSATN
-74 IKQRLVP
+74 ITQRQVP

-114 KLVKKGIAATIGDDI
+114 KLAKKGIKETIMEDL
-129 AAIGNVFVSS
+129 ASIGNVFVATGDS
-139 ADAAFQT
+139 AFQT
-146 FQKAVAFLK
+146 FQKAVSFLK

-183 CALASPRY
+183 CALAAPRF

-201 IDQLRVIPDIPQ
+201 IDQLRVIPDVPQ
-213 VEGSNAIA
+213 VEGVDMSKFTISVAAGGAVTLAAASGASTTTWKAGIPVKVNGVKSNDVNDEETAVAYSIVPNVDLKITVVNNAITKIEA
-221 NFTMTIQSGATGSI
+221 GSDSTDVSSNIASFLNINKTDAAYGTLSGATI
-235 TLTAGGS
+235 TNVLTA
-242 GATNTWK
+242 
-249 KGVPVKVAGIKA
+249 
-261 CDVNNEKTSIDFA
+261 
-274 VVPNADL
+274 
-281 AITVSQGNITTIYA
+281 
-295 DGDTDHDV
+295 
-303 KGDLRP
+303 
-309 YLNINADVCDYG
+309 
-321 ASLSD
+321 
-326 AAITN
+326 
-331 LLTNGKHYAGCLVRA
+331 GKHYAGCIIRA

-359 CEGAKYEKSTL
+359 CEGAKYEKSSL
-370 DGITVHCNKGETIN
+370 DGITVHCNKGQDIPN
-384 TLSTDAR
+384 LSTDAR

-410 YQMD
+410 YQLD

>member
-1 MANYTEQNKKV
+1 MPNQTIQNKKV

-20 VEGAYLWAGADRG
+20 VDGAYLYAGADRG
-33 IASEIQGKGNGETIY
+33 IASEIQGKGNGETVY
-48 YKTTNLGA
+48 YKTTNLGK

-63 ANSANTLLVTD
+63 ANSANTLTATP
-74 IKQRLVP
+74 ITQRQVP

-114 KLVKKGIAATIGDDI
+114 KLVKKGIGDVIGDDI
-129 AAIGNVFVSS
+129 ASIGNVFV
-139 ADAAFQT
+139 ANGDTAFQT

-183 CALASPRY
+183 CALAAPRF

-201 IDQLRVIPDIPQ
+201 IDQLRVIPDVPQ
-213 VEGSNAIA
+213 IEGVDMSKFTISINAA
-221 NFTMTIQSGATGSI
+221 GVVTLEAGEGA
-235 TLTAGGS
+235 
-242 GATNTWK
+242 ATVTWK
-249 KGVPVKVAGIKA
+249 KGLPIKVAGVKSTDVNDEKTAVDYSIAPTADLIITVAGGAIRTITTADDTATDIKA
-261 CDVNNEKTSIDFA
+261 
-274 VVPNADL
+274 DL
-281 AITVSQGNITTIYA
+281 SAF
-295 DGDTDHDV
+295 
-303 KGDLRP
+303 
-309 YLNINADVCDYG
+309 LNINKTDADYG
-321 ASLSD
+321 TLSG

-331 LLTNGKHYAGCLVRA
+331 VLTAGKTYAGCIIRA

-359 CEGAKYEKSTL
+359 CEGAKYEKSSL
-370 DGITVHCNKGETIN
+370 DGITVHCNKGETIAD
-384 TLSTDAR
+384 LSTDAR

-396 ASKLVEPRAAVMVW
+396 ASKLVEPRAAVMIW
-410 YQMD
+410 YELA

>member
-1 MANYTEQNKKV
+1 MANSTIQNKKV

-20 VEGAYLWAGADRG
+20 VDGAYLYAGADRG

-48 YKTTNLGA
+48 YKTTNLGQ

-63 ANSANTLLVTD
+63 ANSANTLSAQNIV
-74 IKQRLVP
+74 QRQVP

-102 IGKDASDARIGQ
+102 IGKDATDARIGQ
-114 KLVKKGIAATIGDDI
+114 KLAKKGIKATIMEDI
-129 AAIGNVFVSS
+129 GSIGNVFV
-139 ADAAFQT
+139 ADGTTGFQT
-146 FQKAVAFLK
+146 FQKAVGFLK

-166 DWNIWGD
+166 DWNVWGD

-183 CALASPRY
+183 CALAAPRF

-213 VEGSNAIA
+213 LEAVDMSK
-221 NFTMTIQSGATGSI
+221 FTFSVASGDVV
-235 TLTAGGS
+235 TLTAAS
-242 GATNTWK
+242 GAVTTVWK
-249 KGVPVKVAGIKA
+249 AGLPIKVAGIKSN
-261 CDVNNEKTSIDFA
+261 DVNDEETAVAYSI
-274 VVPNADL
+274 VPNVDL
-281 AITVSQGNITTIYA
+281 TITVSGGSITKVEAGTDSTDVRANIASFLNLNRTDASFDATIS
-295 DGDTDHDV
+295 
-303 KGDLRP
+303 
-309 YLNINADVCDYG
+309 G
-321 ASLSD
+321 AS
-326 AAITN
+326 ITN
-331 LLTNGKHYAGCLVRA
+331 VLTTGKTYAGTIVRA

-359 CEGAKYEKSTL
+359 CEGAKYEKSSL
-370 DGITVHCNKGETIN
+370 DGITVHANKGQDIPN
-384 TLSTDAR
+384 LSTDAR

-410 YQMD
+410 YQLD

>member
-1 MANYTEQNKKV
+1 MANSTIQNKKV

-20 VEGAYLWAGADRG
+20 VDGAYLYAGADRG
-33 IASEIQGKGNGETIY
+33 IASEIQGKGNGDTIY
-48 YKTTNLGA
+48 YKTTNLGQ

-63 ANSANTLLVTD
+63 ANSGNTLSAQNIT
-74 IKQRLVP
+74 QRQVP
-81 VTLKDA
+81 VQLKDA

-114 KLVKKGIAATIGDDI
+114 KLAKKGIKDTIGDDI
-129 AAIGNVFVSS
+129 ASIGNVFVAG
-139 ADAAFQT
+139 ADNAFQV
-146 FQKAVAFLK
+146 FQKAVSFLK

-178 QQAVP
+178 QSAVP
-183 CALASPRY
+183 CALAAPRF

-213 VEGSNAIA
+213 VEGVDMSKFTLTVNGGTVTLAAGSNA
-221 NFTMTIQSGATGSI
+221 AT
-235 TLTAGGS
+235 T
-242 GATNTWK
+242 TWK
-249 KGVPVKVAGIKA
+249 KGVPVSVANVMAK
-261 CDVNNEKTSIDFA
+261 DVNDEVTSRAFS
-274 VVPNADL
+274 VVPNVDL
-281 AITVSQGNITTIYA
+281 KITVASGAISKIEA
-295 DGDTDHDV
+295 GSSTDDV
-303 KGDLRP
+303 KSNIKD
-309 YLNINADVCDYG
+309 YLNLDAGIVEIG
-321 ASLSD
+321 TVSG

-331 LLTNGKHYAGCLVRA
+331 LLTAGKHYAGCIVRA

-370 DGITVHCNKGETIN
+370 DGITVHSNRDSNVPG
-384 TLSTDAR
+384 LSTDAR

>member
-1 MANYTEQNKKV
+1 MANSTIQNKKV

-20 VEGAYLWAGADRG
+20 VDGAYLYAGADRG
-33 IASEIQGKGNGETIY
+33 IASEIQGKGNGETVY
-48 YKTTNLGA
+48 YKTTNLGQ

-63 ANSANTLLVTD
+63 ANSANTLSATN
-74 IKQRLVP
+74 ITQRQVP

-114 KLVKKGIAATIGDDI
+114 KLAKKGIKETIMEDL
-129 AAIGNVFVSS
+129 ASIGNVFVATGDS
-139 ADAAFQT
+139 AFQT
-146 FQKAVAFLK
+146 FQKAVSFLK

-183 CALASPRY
+183 CALAAPRF

-201 IDQLRVIPDIPQ
+201 IDQLRVIPDVPQ
-213 VEGSNAIA
+213 VEGVDMSK
-221 NFTMTIQSGATGSI
+221 FTISVAAGGAVTLAAVSGAST
-235 TLTAGGS
+235 T
-242 GATNTWK
+242 TWK
-249 KGVPVKVAGIKA
+249 AGIPVKVSGVKSN
-261 CDVNNEKTSIDFA
+261 DVNDEETAVAYSI
-274 VVPNADL
+274 VPNVDL
-281 AITVSQGNITTIYA
+281 KITVANNSITKIEAGSDSTDVSSNIA
-295 DGDTDHDV
+295 SF
-303 KGDLRP
+303 
-309 YLNINADVCDYG
+309 LNINKTDAAYG
-321 ASLSD
+321 TLSG

-331 LLTNGKHYAGCLVRA
+331 VLTAGKHYAGCIIRA

-359 CEGAKYEKSTL
+359 CEGAKYEKSSL
-370 DGITVHCNKGETIN
+370 DGITVHCNKGQDIPN
-384 TLSTDAR
+384 LSTDAR

-410 YQMD
+410 YQLD